1 MRDTFYSR
9 RLSAGIPSFD
19 NILLRSL
26 PSNPAYLIEGVLG
39 TERTTL
45 ATQFILE
52 GKRHDEFCLSVTLS
66 ESNSLT

>member
-1 MRDTFYSR
+1 MGNTFHSS
-9 RLSAGIPSFD
+9 RLSPGIPNFD
-19 NILLRSL
+19 ATLLRGLSG
-26 PSNPAYLIEGVLG
+26 NKTYLLEGDCG
-39 TERTTL
+39 TDKKTL